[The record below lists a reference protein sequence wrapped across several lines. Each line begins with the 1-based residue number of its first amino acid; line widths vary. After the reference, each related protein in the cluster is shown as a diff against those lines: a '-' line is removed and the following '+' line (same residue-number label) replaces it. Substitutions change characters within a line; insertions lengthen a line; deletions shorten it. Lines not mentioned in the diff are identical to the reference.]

1 MIIRRVLI
9 ACVCLCLTAPLF
21 AQGPPPES
29 GIVERW
35 EGSGWFY
42 GYIDGKRGY
51 VAFHAVDII
60 AWCAGDPNTEFSMW
74 QVQDVWP
81 PSSDRLLVTKEVGD
95 DSITSVWSIDIMDT
109 DVYPHWCDGVLAL
122 DPIATGTADVIATD
136 NDLFAGAPVDRERT
150 NAYSLSAHGVLESF
164 GDGESMMF
172 NGGYNCN
179 WPGFPENFAETNKC
193 KYKIVL
199 H

>member
-1 MIIRRVLI
+1 M
-9 ACVCLCLTAPLF
+9 
-21 AQGPPPES
+21 
-29 GIVERW
+29 
-35 EGSGWFY
+35 
-42 GYIDGKRGY
+42 
-51 VAFHAVDII
+51 
-60 AWCAGDPNTEFSMW
+60 
-74 QVQDVWP
+74 
-81 PSSDRLLVTKEVGD
+81 
-95 DSITSVWSIDIMDT
+95 
-109 DVYPHWCDGVLAL
+109 
-122 DPIATGTADVIATD
+122 
-136 NDLFAGAPVDRERT
+136 DRERT